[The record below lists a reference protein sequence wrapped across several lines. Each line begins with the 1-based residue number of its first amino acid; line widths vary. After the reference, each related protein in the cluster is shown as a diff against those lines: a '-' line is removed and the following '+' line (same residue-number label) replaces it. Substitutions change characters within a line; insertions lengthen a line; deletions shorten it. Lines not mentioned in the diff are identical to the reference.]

1 MLQITANRLKTVSHQ
16 TVGEEGLPSG
26 SAYLLDTRQYDGA
39 GRLVQSGPAGGLD
52 AGFVTA
58 LTGEE
63 LNASGLVTK
72 KSFYDD
78 NGRLVQQ
85 KVLKADGSRSYDV
98 YYDSL
103 DAEGNALQ
111 YRVVD
116 ENDTTQTYTK
126 TYEKR
131 ESYLETSIHGV
142 RSDNEGR
149 PSDSTSSYDVNGHLT
164 KVSETDWPED
174 DAEAQNP
181 GPNLERQ
188 FETDANGIVLRKTQ
202 EGNILKQLI
211 VSGQVMTAY
220 GKGTDPAKQLND
232 EGKPNYIAQ
241 GEFGATYEGI
251 DNRYN
256 SGASSYTVQSGDTLA
271 GIARSVWGDA
281 SLWWKLADVNG
292 LSGQAAQGPDSRLTE
307 GQSLSIPGQV
317 SGQHNT
323 AQTHKPYDPTE
334 VVGDTTPNM
343 PAPPADEGGGCGIL
357 GKIIMIVVAVAVTAV
372 TGGAGGAVSSFW
384 GGLLGQGSAAA
395 AVATGATAAAAGSV
409 ASQAVGVAIGAQSK
423 FSWKNVAL
431 AAVSGGVSGGLGT
444 VDFTGSGEL
453 GSLGNTV
460 IRSALGNTISQG
472 IGVATGLQ
480 KSFDWK
486 SVAGAAVG
494 AGVGWGVGQAL
505 GSDANTL
512 AGASLRS
519 FAAGAATALVRG
531 GKISIAQVAVDAFG
545 QAMGDGLGDT
555 LRVGQSQEN
564 SPAFMGGGAGGGGG
578 SGGNGHYEPD
588 NGPDWGTGAVAG
600 DTGRWTA
607 EPAGQP
613 ALTGGDFARMDR
625 ASEEVWAAQGGAWE
639 QPSTAATDR
648 AFLEAFQNPG
658 ALAPTGEGVLMA
670 AGPGYSGMGSGSQRD
685 ANIAHMLNLSNEPE
699 AMGFEAPLGA
709 GSVGVVDMAPTKA
722 NAVRLGLLGPD
733 GQTDGAWSASV
744 TESNVVGVPLPPFDS
759 DASSPSWR
767 VGDQVFYNNLIADAD
782 NPFTAVAGTFGRAF
796 NNAGHDLIDLATGAY
811 SLATDGNAR
820 ANAAASLSNVLNRYG
835 ANPLD
840 WAVSGMQAGYTY
852 GQSTSLSETAEDLV
866 RYGAGGLASGGVFR
880 AAGAIGEAALSGE
893 LMGPA
898 AGSRQAQLGAIN
910 LASPRYQPGVASF
923 GDDLVPAS
931 GRWLDASV
939 PTPIPL
945 QVAKQLEGQS
955 FKTFSDLQS
964 AVWRTIGS
972 DAELSANFGQQA
984 IGQMSVGNA
993 PFAPTALQNAQFGG
1007 RFNLHHV
1014 DQIVNGGAVYD
1025 LSNLRIVSPVV
1036 HTKIHYPGAPK

>member
-1 MLQITANRLKTVSHQ
+1 M
-16 TVGEEGLPSG
+16 
-26 SAYLLDTRQYDGA
+26 
-39 GRLVQSGPAGGLD
+39 
-52 AGFVTA
+52 
-58 LTGEE
+58 
-63 LNASGLVTK
+63 
-72 KSFYDD
+72 
-78 NGRLVQQ
+78 
-85 KVLKADGSRSYDV
+85 
-98 YYDSL
+98 
-103 DAEGNALQ
+103 
-111 YRVVD
+111 
-116 ENDTTQTYTK
+116 
-126 TYEKR
+126 
-131 ESYLETSIHGV
+131 
-142 RSDNEGR
+142 
-149 PSDSTSSYDVNGHLT
+149 
-164 KVSETDWPED
+164 SETDWPED
-174 DAEAQNP
+174 DAEAQSP

-292 LSGQAAQGPDSRLTE
+292 LAAQGPDSRLTE

-505 GSDANTL
+505 GSNANTL
-512 AGASLRS
+512 AGAGIRS

-531 GKISIAQVAVDAFG
+531 GKISITQVAVDAFG
-545 QAMGDGLGDT
+545 SALGDGLGDA
-555 LRVGQSQEN
+555 LRVGQGQSQEN
-564 SPAFMGGGAGGGGG
+564 SPAFMGGGAGGGG
-578 SGGNGHYEPD
+578 SGGNGHYEAD

-639 QPSTAATDR
+639 QQPGTTATDR
-648 AFLEAFQNPG
+648 AFLEAFQNPM
-658 ALAPTGEGVLMA
+658 APVGEGVLMA
-670 AGPGYSGMGSGSQRD
+670 AGPGYSGMGSDRLRLGTDDLDSQIAGAKAFLDGMNKQGMGAASSAAASGKAAWLASEAQAASAQYEQGYGNVRD
-685 ANIAHMLNLSNEPE
+685 TSPAAGLLVNPE
-699 AMGFEAPLGA
+699 TGLADFKYTS
-709 GSVGVVDMAPTKA
+709 SVA
-722 NAVRLGLLGPD
+722 NAVNEGLDNAFG
-733 GQTDGAWSASV
+733 GTEMQTPTQTPAMATLQG
-744 TESNVVGVPLPPFDS
+744 
-759 DASSPSWR
+759 
-767 VGDQVFYNNLIADAD
+767 
-782 NPFTAVAGTFGRAF
+782 
-796 NNAGHDLIDLATGAY
+796 LA
-811 SLATDGNAR
+811 
-820 ANAAASLSNVLNRYG
+820 
-835 ANPLD
+835 
-840 WAVSGMQAGYTY
+840 
-852 GQSTSLSETAEDLV
+852 
-866 RYGAGGLASGGVFR
+866 YGAGR
-880 AAGAIGEAALSGE
+880 AALELFAPVGDFLQIGNELGRSVVTGEAPREINFISG
-893 LMGPA
+893 
-898 AGSRQAQLGAIN
+898 
-910 LASPRYQPGVASF
+910 
-923 GDDLVPAS
+923 
-931 GRWLDASV
+931 
-939 PTPIPL
+939 
-945 QVAKQLEGQS
+945 
-955 FKTFSDLQS
+955 
-964 AVWRTIGS
+964 
-972 DAELSANFGQQA
+972 
-984 IGQMSVGNA
+984 IGQMAAQGATTADIINGGVVSLLTTPDRIGDAYERGDYRLMGEEFGALGLNAALAGAGLRGSMPNFKMGAQLAAEDFGASGVGQRFGAAIEGYKYQTGSLSYASEPGLKVPSSWQMGANKANVVQPGEFSVVDWTGYPADVPQPVGPFRLVEGAEYNA
-993 PFAPTALQNAQFGG
+993 ARDAANSANRTLRKDWNLVGEPVDIHEIQPVKFGG
-1007 RFNLHHV
+1007 SPIDTANKIILDRSLHRQQV
-1014 DQIVNGGAVYD
+1014 TPWWNSLQKTLEG
-1025 LSNLRIVSPVV
+1025 
-1036 HTKIHYPGAPK
+1036 K